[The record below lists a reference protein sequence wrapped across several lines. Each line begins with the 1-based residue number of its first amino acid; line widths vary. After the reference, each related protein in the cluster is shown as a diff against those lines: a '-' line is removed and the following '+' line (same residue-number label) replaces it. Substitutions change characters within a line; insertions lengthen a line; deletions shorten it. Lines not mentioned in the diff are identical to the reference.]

1 MAQARSKSARPQA
14 KSDRPRA
21 KRATASRAPFVII
34 GAAVVIALVIAIVA
48 TRKSGTED
56 SALAQT
62 QPVTVSG
69 TALPTLSGSGA
80 DAAVGRQVPELKGA
94 AFDGS
99 AVTIANDGHPKIV
112 IFIAHWCPHC
122 QAEVPVITKWIAANG
137 APSGVDMY
145 AVSTG
150 ASKDRP
156 NYPPSSWL
164 AKVNW
169 PLPTLADNDDALA
182 AQAFGLNAYPYFAV
196 VNASGNLVF
205 RATGELDTTQ
215 LAQLV
220 TLAKS

>member
-1 MAQARSKSARPQA
+1 MAQTRSNKGRPPAKGARPPA
-14 KSDRPRA
+14 KG
-21 KRATASRAPFVII
+21 ATKSRAPFVII
-34 GAAVVIALVIAIVA
+34 GAAIVIAAVIAIVA
-48 TRKSGTED
+48 TRDSGNDNTT
-56 SALAQT
+56 LAQT

-69 TALPTLSGSGA
+69 AALPTLTGTGTDPA
-80 DAAVGRQVPELKGA
+80 LGRVVPELTGA

-99 AVTIANDGHPKIV
+99 VVSITNDGRPKVI

-122 QAEVPVITKWIAANG
+122 QLEVPVITKWIAANG
-137 APSGVDMY
+137 APSGVDLY

-150 ASKDRP
+150 VSKDRP

-164 AKVNW
+164 AEEKW
-169 PLPTLADNDDALA
+169 PLPTLADSGDATA
-182 AQAFGLNAYPYFAV
+182 AQAFGLNAYPYFVV
-196 VNASGNLVF
+196 VNASGKLVY